1 MSRLAGKRIL
11 LVEDEFLIADLTASI
26 LEEFSAHVVGPAYDL
41 AQGLKL
47 AESDDLDGAVLDIN
61 LGRDRSDAI
70 AELLDRRGVPYVFV
84 TGYAGLAA
92 YANSAPMIE
101 KPLDAQRLRSA
112 LEQVLG

>member
-61 LGRDRSDAI
+61 LGRALRVRHWLRRPRRLCQFRADDRKAT
-70 AELLDRRGVPYVFV
+70 RRSE
-84 TGYAGLAA
+84 T
-92 YANSAPMIE
+92 S
-101 KPLDAQRLRSA
+101 
-112 LEQVLG
+112 